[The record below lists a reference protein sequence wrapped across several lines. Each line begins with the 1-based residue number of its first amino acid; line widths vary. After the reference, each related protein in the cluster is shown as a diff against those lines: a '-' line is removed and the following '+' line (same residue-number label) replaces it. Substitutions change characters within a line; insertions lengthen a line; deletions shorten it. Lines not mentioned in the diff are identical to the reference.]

1 MKPLILLVI
10 VVAIVIGSW
19 QGQVS
24 ARLAAREKELLT
36 KGPALQEHTS
46 GNGPK
51 SATESSFATKTE
63 RPEKKKFNAAL
74 YIEKFRKL
82 VLNQS
87 FDEGEFIQKDLLGA
101 SPEDILELAELLRKA
116 NIPDH
121 FTGIIYEC
129 TSTRL
134 LEKDPALASEF
145 AVKSEDINTFIFVI
159 RSWIARDPAAAN
171 AWLTIKSQA
180 DPRWDKTIRPNAS
193 HLEPLDVP
201 SLQLAASIA
210 TGPANADLS
219 GLMKLDGAKLK
230 DTLDDVVTVL
240 PHDGLPA
247 LLKRMSESGRPD
259 LVEQTLKQ
267 YPDPS
272 LAREYLQSASLP
284 PAEFM
289 KAATILVTGLDP
301 ASMGRGV
308 DWFLGATDPGI
319 RGDGLR
325 EIVTRWTTENPRS
338 ASQWLEK
345 LPPGKDREAAEGAYG
360 AALQKAKGK
369 LSGS

>member
-1 MKPLILLVI
+1 MKPLVLLVI
-10 VVAIVIGSW
+10 VVAIVIGTW

-24 ARLAAREKELLT
+24 ARLAAREKELLA
-36 KGPALQEHTS
+36 KVPSLREFPS
-46 GNGPK
+46 ESGPK
-51 SATESSFATKTE
+51 PSTEPAPATKTE
-63 RPEKKKFNAAL
+63 RTEKRKFDAAL

-87 FDEGEFIQKDLLGA
+87 FDEGEFIQRDLLDA
-101 SPEDILELAELLRKA
+101 SSEDILELHELIQKA
-116 NIPDH
+116 KIPDD
-121 FTGIIYEC
+121 FAAIIYEC
-129 TSTRL
+129 ASSRL

-145 AVKSEDINTFIFVI
+145 AAKGEDINNFIFVM
-159 RSWIARDPAAAN
+159 RLWIARDPSAAN
-171 AWLTIKSQA
+171 AWLTMKSQA
-180 DPRWDKTIRPNAS
+180 DPLWDKTIRPNAS

-210 TGPANADLS
+210 TSPANTDLS

-240 PHDGLPA
+240 PPEGLPA

-259 LVEQTLKQ
+259 LVEQILKQ
-267 YPDPS
+267 YPEPT

-289 KAATILVTGLDP
+289 KAATTLVAGLDP
-301 ASMGRGV
+301 ASMGRGM
-308 DWFLGATDPGI
+308 DWFLRATDPES

-325 EIVTRWTTENPRS
+325 EIVTRWSTENPRS
-338 ASQWLEK
+338 ASQWLKK
-345 LPPGKDREAAEGAYG
+345 LPPGKDREVAEAAYG
-360 AALQKAKGK
+360 AALHGE
-369 LSGS
+369 GGR